1 MIKFFKHIFFVNL
14 ILSLVCKKLLNI
26 RICIQ
31 VSMKLFEYRGKELFD
46 KYGIAVPNGRLVKD
60 DNDFSD
66 LNFPFVLK
74 AQVPIG
80 GRGKAGGIKSADN
93 ISDAK
98 EKFTK
103 IMGMDIKGYTVRKV
117 LAEEKVDIKK
127 ELYLS
132 ITLDRS
138 KRMPLI
144 MASGEGGMDIESV
157 PDEKIFK
164 EWINPLVGVQS
175 YQIRGIV
182 SKLNLEK
189 EEGKEVAKVL
199 SKIYKL
205 FREYD
210 CELVEINPLIIKRDG
225 GVMALDS
232 KVNINDDAL
241 YRHTDLTPEV
251 VELTPLEKDA
261 KEKGIAFIQ
270 LEGNIGV
277 IANGAGLTMA
287 TLDALTNYSG
297 KGGVF
302 LDLGGTDDPEKVK
315 QAFSLMKKAKPK
327 VIFLNLFGGITRCDT
342 VAKGVKEVILK
353 EGIDCPVISRIKGC
367 NEEEAKDILKD
378 AGLITGT
385 TLQDAAQKSSDLAR

>member
-1 MIKFFKHIFFVNL
+1 
-14 ILSLVCKKLLNI
+14 
-26 RICIQ
+26 
-31 VSMKLFEYRGKELFD
+31 MKLFEYRGKELFD
-46 KYGIAVPNGRLVKD
+46 KYGISVPKGRLVK
-60 DNDFSD
+60 NEKDFSG

-80 GRGKAGGIKSADN
+80 GRGKAGGIKSAEN
-93 ISDAK
+93 LKDAK
-98 EKFTK
+98 ENFSQ
-103 IMGMDIKGYTVRKV
+103 IMGMDIKGYKVRKV
-117 LAEEKVDIKK
+117 LAEEKVNIRK

-138 KRMPLI
+138 KRMSLI

-164 EWINPLVGVQS
+164 EWVNPLIGIQS
-175 YQIRGIV
+175 FHIRGIV
-182 SKLNLEK
+182 SKLGLEK
-189 EEGKEVAKVL
+189 EEGKEVAKVI

-210 CELVEINPLIIKRDG
+210 CELVEINPLIIKKDG

-232 KVNINDDAL
+232 KVNINDDAM
-241 YRHTDLTPEV
+241 YRHTDIEPEV

-287 TLDALTNYSG
+287 TLDALTHYEG

-315 QAFSLMKKAKPK
+315 QAFELMKKAKPK
-327 VIFLNLFGGITRCDT
+327 VIFLNLFGGITRCDS
-342 VAKGVKEVILK
+342 VAKGVKAVITK
-353 EGIDCPVISRIKGC
+353 EGIDCPVITRIKGC
-367 NEEEAKDILKD
+367 NEEQAKDILKD

>member
-1 MIKFFKHIFFVNL
+1 
-14 ILSLVCKKLLNI
+14 
-26 RICIQ
+26 
-31 VSMKLFEYRGKELFD
+31 MKLFEYRGKELFD
-46 KYGIAVPNGRLVKD
+46 KYGISVPNGKLVETK
-60 DNDFSD
+60 NDFSG

-80 GRGKAGGIKSADN
+80 GRGKAGGIKSVDN
-93 ISDAK
+93 LKEAQ
-98 EKFTK
+98 EKFSQ
-103 IMGMDIKGYTVRKV
+103 IMGMDIKGYKVRKV

-144 MASGEGGMDIESV
+144 MASSEGGMDIESV
-157 PDEKIFK
+157 PDSKIFK
-164 EWINPLVGVQS
+164 EWINPLIGIQS
-175 YQIRGIV
+175 FHIRSII
-182 SKLNLEK
+182 SKLKL
-189 EEGKEVAKVL
+189 GKEDGKEAAKVI

-210 CELVEINPLIIKRDG
+210 CELVEINPLIIKKDG

-232 KVNINDDAL
+232 KVNINDDAM
-241 YRHTDLTPEV
+241 YRHQDIEPEV

-287 TLDALTNYSG
+287 TLDALTNYNG

-315 QAFSLMKKAKPK
+315 QAFELMKKAKPN
-327 VIFLNLFGGITRCDT
+327 VIFLNLFGGITKCDT
-342 VAKGVKEVILK
+342 VAKGVKEVITK
-353 EGIDCPVISRIKGC
+353 EGIDCPVITRIKGC
-367 NEEEAKDILKD
+367 NEDQAKDILKD

>member
-1 MIKFFKHIFFVNL
+1 
-14 ILSLVCKKLLNI
+14 
-26 RICIQ
+26 
-31 VSMKLFEYRGKELFD
+31 MKLFEYRGKELFNQ
-46 KYGIAVPNGRLVKD
+46 YGISVPKGRLVKD
-60 DNDFSD
+60 KNDFSG

-80 GRGKAGGIKSADN
+80 GRGKAGGIKSAEN
-93 ISDAK
+93 IDDAN
-98 EKFTK
+98 EKFSQ
-103 IMGMDIKGYTVRKV
+103 IMGMDIRGYTVRKV

-144 MASGEGGMDIESV
+144 MASNEGGMDIESV
-157 PDEKIFK
+157 PDNKIFK
-164 EWINPLVGVQS
+164 EWVNPLIGIQS
-175 YQIRGIV
+175 FHIRGIV
-182 SKLNLEK
+182 SKINLEK
-189 EEGKEVAKVL
+189 EEGKEVAKVI

-210 CELVEINPLIIKRDG
+210 CELVEINPLIIKKDG

-232 KVNINDDAL
+232 KVNINDDAM
-241 YRHTDLTPEV
+241 YRHTDIEPEV

-261 KEKGIAFIQ
+261 KEKGIALIQ

-315 QAFSLMKKAKPK
+315 QAFGLMKKAKPK

-342 VAKGVKEVILK
+342 VAKGVKEVITK
-353 EGIDCPVISRIKGC
+353 EGIDCPVITRIKGC
-367 NEEEAKDILKD
+367 NEDQAKDILKD

>member
-1 MIKFFKHIFFVNL
+1 
-14 ILSLVCKKLLNI
+14 
-26 RICIQ
+26 
-31 VSMKLFEYRGKELFD
+31 MKLFEYRGKELFD
-46 KYGIAVPNGRLVKD
+46 KYGISVPKGRLVNSEK
-60 DNDFSD
+60 DFSD
-66 LNFPFVLK
+66 LSFPFVLK

-80 GRGKAGGIKSADN
+80 GRGKAGGIKSVDN
-93 ISDAK
+93 AIDAK
-98 EKFTK
+98 EKLGQ

-144 MASGEGGMDIESV
+144 MASASGGMDIESV

-164 EWINPLVGVQS
+164 EWVNPLIGIQS
-175 YQIRGIV
+175 FHIRGVV
-182 SKLNLEK
+182 SKLGLEK
-189 EEGKEVAKVL
+189 EEGKEVAKVI

-210 CELVEINPLIIKRDG
+210 CELVEINPLIIKKDG

-232 KVNINDDAL
+232 KVNINDDAI
-241 YRHTDLTPEV
+241 YRHTDVEPEV

-287 TLDALTNYSG
+287 TLDALTHYSG

-315 QAFSLMKKAKPK
+315 QAFELMKKAKPK
-327 VIFLNLFGGITRCDT
+327 VIFLNLFGGITRCDS
-342 VAKGVKEVILK
+342 VAKGVKAVISK
-353 EGIDCPVISRIKGC
+353 EGIDCPVITRIKGC
-367 NEEEAKDILKD
+367 NEDEAKEILKD

-385 TLQDAAQKSSDLAR
+385 TLQDAAQKSSELAR

>member
-1 MIKFFKHIFFVNL
+1 
-14 ILSLVCKKLLNI
+14 
-26 RICIQ
+26 
-31 VSMKLFEYRGKELFD
+31 MKLFEYRGKELFD

-60 DNDFSD
+60 DNDFSG

-80 GRGKAGGIKSADN
+80 GRGKAGGIKSVDN
-93 ISDAK
+93 VSNAK
-98 EKFTK
+98 ENFSK

-164 EWINPLVGVQS
+164 EWVNPLIGIQS
-175 YQIRGIV
+175 YQIRRIV
-182 SKLNLEK
+182 SKLKLEK

-210 CELVEINPLIIKRDG
+210 CELVEINPLIIKKDG

-241 YRHTDLTPEV
+241 YRHTDLEPEV

-270 LEGNIGV
+270 LDGNIGV

-342 VAKGVKEVILK
+342 VAKGVKDVITK

>member
-1 MIKFFKHIFFVNL
+1 
-14 ILSLVCKKLLNI
+14 
-26 RICIQ
+26 
-31 VSMKLFEYRGKELFD
+31 MKLFEYRGKELFNQ
-46 KYGIAVPNGRLVKD
+46 YGISVPKGRLVKNK
-60 DNDFSD
+60 NDFSD

-80 GRGKAGGIKSADN
+80 GRGKAGGIKSAEN
-93 ISDAK
+93 LNDAK
-98 EKFTK
+98 DKFSK

-132 ITLDRS
+132 VTLDRS

-157 PDEKIFK
+157 PDDKIFK
-164 EWINPLVGVQS
+164 EWVNPLIGIQS
-175 YQIRGIV
+175 FHIRGIV
-182 SKLNLEK
+182 SKLKLEK
-189 EEGKEVAKVL
+189 EEAKEVAKVI
-199 SKIYKL
+199 SRIYKL

-210 CELVEINPLIIKRDG
+210 CELVEINPLIIKKDG

-232 KVNINDDAL
+232 KVNINDDAM
-241 YRHTDLTPEV
+241 YRHPDIEPEV
-251 VELTPLEKDA
+251 IELTPLEKDA

-270 LEGNIGV
+270 LDGNIGV

-315 QAFSLMKKAKPK
+315 QAFELMKKAKPK

-342 VAKGVKEVILK
+342 VAKGVKEVITK
-353 EGIDCPVISRIKGC
+353 EGIDCPVITRIKGC
-367 NEEEAKDILKD
+367 NEEQAKDILKD

-385 TLQDAAQKSSDLAR
+385 TLQDAAEKSSDMAR

>member
-1 MIKFFKHIFFVNL
+1 
-14 ILSLVCKKLLNI
+14 
-26 RICIQ
+26 
-31 VSMKLFEYRGKELFD
+31 MKLFEYRGKELFD
-46 KYGIAVPNGRLVKD
+46 KYGISVPNGKLVETK
-60 DNDFSD
+60 NDFSG

-80 GRGKAGGIKSADN
+80 GRGKAGGIKSVDN
-93 ISDAK
+93 LKEAQ
-98 EKFTK
+98 EKFSQ
-103 IMGMDIKGYTVRKV
+103 IMGMDIKGYKVRKV

-144 MASGEGGMDIESV
+144 MASSEGGMDIESV
-157 PDEKIFK
+157 PDSKIFK
-164 EWINPLVGVQS
+164 EWINPLIGIQS
-175 YQIRGIV
+175 FHIRSII
-182 SKLNLEK
+182 SKLKL
-189 EEGKEVAKVL
+189 GKEDGKEAAKVI

-210 CELVEINPLIIKRDG
+210 CELVEINPLIIKKDG

-232 KVNINDDAL
+232 KVNINDDAM
-241 YRHTDLTPEV
+241 YRHQDIEPEV

-287 TLDALTNYSG
+287 TLDALTNYNG

-315 QAFSLMKKAKPK
+315 QAFELMKKAKPK
-327 VIFLNLFGGITRCDT
+327 VIFLNLFGGITKCDT
-342 VAKGVKEVILK
+342 VAKGVKEVITK
-353 EGIDCPVISRIKGC
+353 EGIDCPVITRIKGC
-367 NEEEAKDILKD
+367 NEDQAKDILKD

>member
-1 MIKFFKHIFFVNL
+1 
-14 ILSLVCKKLLNI
+14 
-26 RICIQ
+26 
-31 VSMKLFEYRGKELFD
+31 MKLFEYRGKELFD
-46 KYGIAVPNGRLVKD
+46 KYGISVPNGRLAKD
-60 DNDFSD
+60 EKDFSG

-80 GRGKAGGIKSADN
+80 GRGKAGGIKSAEN
-93 ISDAK
+93 LKDAK
-98 EKFTK
+98 EKLSQ
-103 IMGMDIKGYTVRKV
+103 IMGMNIRGYTVRKI
-117 LAEEKVDIKK
+117 LAEEKVDIKN

-164 EWINPLVGVQS
+164 EWVNPLIGIQS
-175 YQIRGIV
+175 FHIRGIV
-182 SKLNLEK
+182 SKLKLEK
-189 EEGKEVAKVL
+189 EEGKEFAKVI

-210 CELVEINPLIIKRDG
+210 CELVEINPLIIKKDG

-232 KVNINDDAL
+232 KININDDAI
-241 YRHTDLTPEV
+241 YRHPDIEPEL
-251 VELTPLEKDA
+251 VELTTLEKDA

-270 LEGNIGV
+270 LDGNIGV

-287 TLDALTNYSG
+287 TLDALTNYEG

-315 QAFSLMKKAKPK
+315 QAFELMKKAKPK

-342 VAKGVKEVILK
+342 VAKGVKEVITK
-353 EGIDCPVISRIKGC
+353 EGIDCPVITRIKGC
-367 NEEEAKDILKD
+367 NEEQAKDILKD

>member
-1 MIKFFKHIFFVNL
+1 
-14 ILSLVCKKLLNI
+14 
-26 RICIQ
+26 
-31 VSMKLFEYRGKELFD
+31 MKLFEYQGKELFS
-46 KYGIAVPNGRLVKD
+46 KYGIAVPNGKLVNSEKD
-60 DNDFSD
+60 LSD
-66 LNFPFVLK
+66 LKFPFVLK

-93 ISDAK
+93 LNEAK
-98 EKFTK
+98 EHFSK

-117 LAEEKVDIKK
+117 LAEEKVGIKK

-144 MASGEGGMDIESV
+144 MASGKGGMDIESV
-157 PDEKIFK
+157 PDKEIFK
-164 EWINPLVGVQS
+164 EWVNPLIGIQPFH
-175 YQIRGIV
+175 IRSIV
-182 SKLNLEK
+182 PKLKLEK
-189 EEGKEVAKVL
+189 EEGKEVAKII
-199 SKIYKL
+199 SKIYKM

-210 CELVEINPLIIKRDG
+210 CELVEINPLIITKEEG
-225 GVMALDS
+225 AMALDS

-241 YRHTDLTPEV
+241 YRHPDLEPEL
-251 VELTPLEKDA
+251 VELTPLEQDA

-287 TLDALTNYSG
+287 TLDALTNYKG

-315 QAFSLMKKAKPK
+315 QAFELMKKAKPK
-327 VIFLNLFGGITRCDT
+327 VIFLNLFGGITKCDT
-342 VAKGVKEVILK
+342 VAKGVKDVITK
-353 EGIDCPVISRIKGC
+353 EGIDCPVITRIKGC
-367 NEEEAKDILKD
+367 NETEAKDILKD
-378 AGLITGT
+378 AGLITGA

>member
-1 MIKFFKHIFFVNL
+1 
-14 ILSLVCKKLLNI
+14 
-26 RICIQ
+26 
-31 VSMKLFEYRGKELFD
+31 MKLFEYRGKELFD

-60 DNDFSD
+60 QNDFSG

-93 ISDAK
+93 LNDAK
-98 EKFTK
+98 EKFSK

-138 KRMPLI
+138 KKMPLI
-144 MASGEGGMDIESV
+144 MARASGGMDIESV
-157 PDEKIFK
+157 PDDEIFK
-164 EWINPLVGVQS
+164 EWVNPLIGIQS
-175 YQIRGIV
+175 FHIRGIV
-182 SKLNLEK
+182 SKLGLEK

-210 CELVEINPLIIKRDG
+210 CELVEINPLIIKKDG

-232 KVNINDDAL
+232 KVNINDDAM
-241 YRHTDLTPEV
+241 YRHTDLEPEV
-251 VELTPLEKDA
+251 IELTPLEKDA

-315 QAFSLMKKAKPK
+315 QAFELMKKAKPK

-342 VAKGVKEVILK
+342 VAKGVKEVISK
-353 EGIDCPVISRIKGC
+353 EGIDCPVITRIKGC
-367 NEEEAKDILKD
+367 NEDEAKDILKD

>member
-1 MIKFFKHIFFVNL
+1 
-14 ILSLVCKKLLNI
+14 
-26 RICIQ
+26 
-31 VSMKLFEYRGKELFD
+31 
-46 KYGIAVPNGRLVKD
+46 
-60 DNDFSD
+60 

-80 GRGKAGGIKSADN
+80 GRGKAGGIKSAEN
-93 ISDAK
+93 LKDAK
-98 EKFTK
+98 EKLSQ
-103 IMGMDIKGYTVRKV
+103 IMGMNIRGYTVRKV
-117 LAEEKVDIKK
+117 LAEEKVDIKN

-164 EWINPLVGVQS
+164 EWVNPLIGIQS
-175 YQIRGIV
+175 FHIRGIV
-182 SKLNLEK
+182 SKLKLEK
-189 EEGKEVAKVL
+189 EEGKEFAKVI

-210 CELVEINPLIIKRDG
+210 CELVEINPLIIKKDG

-232 KVNINDDAL
+232 KININDDAI
-241 YRHTDLTPEV
+241 YRHPDIEPEL
-251 VELTPLEKDA
+251 VELTTLEKDA

-270 LEGNIGV
+270 LDGNIGV

-287 TLDALTNYSG
+287 TLDALTNYEG

-315 QAFSLMKKAKPK
+315 QAFELMKKAKPK

-342 VAKGVKEVILK
+342 VAKGVKEVITK
-353 EGIDCPVISRIKGC
+353 EGIDCPVITRIKGC
-367 NEEEAKDILKD
+367 NEEQAKDILKD